1 MVKSKKDLDL
11 LKFQWKL
18 YWFIE
23 LLKLTRNWLDWW
35 NNFVSTRKLS
45 EDHNINVALKIDQDY
60 IDIKKYRIWRI
71 VQEQSYLYKNSDI
84 FNL

>member
-1 MVKSKKDLDL
+1 MKVILIYWIVKTYS
-11 LKFQWKL
+11 
-18 YWFIE
+18 
-23 LLKLTRNWLDWW
+23 R

-45 EDHNINVALKIDQDY
+45 EDHNINGVLKIDQDY

-71 VQEQSYLYKNSDI
+71 VQSYLYKNSDI

>member
-1 MVKSKKDLDL
+1 MKVILIYWIVKTYL
-11 LKFQWKL
+11 
-18 YWFIE
+18 
-23 LLKLTRNWLDWW
+23 R

-45 EDHNINVALKIDQDY
+45 EDHNINGALKIDQDY

-71 VQEQSYLYKNSDI
+71 VQEQSYLYKNPDI

>member
-35 NNFVSTRKLS
+35 NNFVSSRKLS
-45 EDHNINVALKIDQDY
+45 EDNNINVALKIDQDY